1 MNEFAY
7 SFHKFGPQKSMLND
21 ENSVRQRDFNNL
33 FLEKGPKNIN
43 IYYKY
48 LSTILKETGLVLQ
61 TEICSKKTFWQF
73 VDGMLSFDKVL
84 DK

>member
-1 MNEFAY
+1 MNECVY

-43 IYYKY
+43 IY
-48 LSTILKETGLVLQ
+48 
-61 TEICSKKTFWQF
+61 
-73 VDGMLSFDKVL
+73 
-84 DK
+84 